1 MDELQTK
8 ALAILEVK
16 FQRHVHPVAAALETK
31 SGEIITAVGLNHF
44 LNASCAEIAALTIA
58 MNQGH
63 TDFTK
68 IVAVS
73 KDDAGNNMIA
83 NMCGKC
89 RQIFFDYSPGIV
101 VRTNGGDKSIEE
113 LLPEPFN
120 RQHEKIQGAV
130 KGNYESQ
137 S

>member
-8 ALAILEVK
+8 AFIVLDAK
-16 FQRHVHPVAAALETK
+16 FKRHVHPVAAALETK

-44 LNASCAEIAALTIA
+44 LNASCAETAALIIA
-58 MNQGH
+58 MNQGY
-63 TDFTK
+63 TDFVK
-68 IVAVS
+68 VVAVT
-73 KDDAGNNMIA
+73 KDTDGNNTIA

-89 RQIFFDYSPGIV
+89 RQIFFDYSPGII
-101 VRTNGGDKSIEE
+101 VRTSGGDKSIEE

-120 RQHEKIQGAV
+120 RQHKKIQDAV